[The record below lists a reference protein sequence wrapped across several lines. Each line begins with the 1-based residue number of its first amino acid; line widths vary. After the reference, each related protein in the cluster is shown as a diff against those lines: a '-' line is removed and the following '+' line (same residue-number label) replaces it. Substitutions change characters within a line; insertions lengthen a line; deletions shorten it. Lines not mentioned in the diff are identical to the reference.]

1 MTKHKGHDYKL
12 SAVEYYLTED
22 NSQESVC
29 RIFKCSPRSLMRWVE
44 KYNEEGEI
52 KRHDRPPVAYK
63 INKNEVKYILDEIK
77 KNKTITMEDLLIK
90 VKTKYPDFNITRRHL
105 SRVVK
110 III

>member
-1 MTKHKGHDYKL
+1 
-12 SAVEYYLTED
+12 
-22 NSQESVC
+22 
-29 RIFKCSPRSLMRWVE
+29 MRWVE

-52 KRHDRPPVAYK
+52 KRHDRPSFAY
-63 INKNEVKYILDEIK
+63 NVTNEEVTYILDEIK

-90 VKTKYPDFNITRRHL
+90 VKTKYPEFNITRRHL